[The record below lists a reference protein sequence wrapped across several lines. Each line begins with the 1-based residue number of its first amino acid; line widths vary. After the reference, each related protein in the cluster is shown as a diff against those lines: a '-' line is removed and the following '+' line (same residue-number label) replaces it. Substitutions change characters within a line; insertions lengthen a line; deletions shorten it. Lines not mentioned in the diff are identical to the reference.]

1 LRQTLGA
8 INFIMTTL
16 REFETAL
23 ILIIALIV
31 VVINYAKRRY
41 ELNKINSDHIIITR
55 LLMAERPL
63 YKEDISKIT
72 LKELPKDRA
81 KLIIYSRD
89 KVFNFRRMDIR
100 DYSNLVEFSKNNS
113 LPFYLEDKNG
123 IKTIING

>member
-1 LRQTLGA
+1 
-8 INFIMTTL
+8 MTIW
-16 REFETAL
+16 EFRTVL
-23 ILIIALIV
+23 FLIIALIV
-31 VVINYAKRRY
+31 VVINFAKRRY

-63 YKEDISKIT
+63 YKEDISKII

-100 DYSNLVEFSKNNS
+100 DYSNLIDFSKNNS

-123 IKTIING
+123 IKTIMNG